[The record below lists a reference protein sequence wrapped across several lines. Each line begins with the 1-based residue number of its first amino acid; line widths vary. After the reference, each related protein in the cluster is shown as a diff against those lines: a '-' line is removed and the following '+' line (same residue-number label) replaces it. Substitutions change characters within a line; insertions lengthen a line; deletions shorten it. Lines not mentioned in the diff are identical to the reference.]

1 MPEFIIPDWPAP
13 ARVRSLQTTRLGGIS
28 LPPYES
34 LNLGLHVGD
43 APEAVAGNRARVAA
57 SLPAQPCW
65 LEQVHGIRVLDLDE
79 EGTRERRADAALSRQ
94 PGRVCAVMTADCLP
108 VLFCDREARVVA
120 AAHAGWRGLLEGV
133 LENTVAAM
141 GLPPAVL
148 MAWLGPAIGPGAF
161 EVGEE
166 VRQAFTARDP
176 DAAACF
182 VPGVPGRHLA
192 DLYGLARLRLK
203 ACGLTSIHGGGYCTH
218 GEAARF
224 FSYRRDGRTGRMA
237 SLIWLEA
244 PPESV

>member
-1 MPEFIIPDWPAP
+1 MPEFITPDWPAP
-13 ARVRSLQTTRLGGIS
+13 ARVRSLQTTRQGGIS

-43 APEAVAGNRARVAA
+43 APEAVAGNRASVAA

-65 LEQVHGIRVLDLDE
+65 LEQVHGTRVLDLDE
-79 EGTRERRADAALSRQ
+79 EGTQEWRADAALSRQ

-141 GLPPAVL
+141 GLPSAVL

-176 DAAACF
+176 AAAACF
-182 VPGVPGRHLA
+182 VPGAPGRHLA